1 MQRSSACAGRQF
13 FCLLLAHCL
22 IGWKTQLQSPRS
34 AGLSLLELYRLNY
47 SCHSSLFSKTS
58 VVDLSV
64 VINCTSFAPV
74 VFMRDGQPHAWSRVL
89 NAQTSASLMD
99 GFVARG
105 TFHIP
110 VHFTFIT
117 ARRRL
122 RVRSTAAK
130 HRAHV
135 GQRKAAERKAA
146 VARRALQAQLNSCGK
161 NQDTFEA
168 HSAGLAAV
176 SLPSAP
182 ARPQ

>member
-1 MQRSSACAGRQF
+1 
-13 FCLLLAHCL
+13 
-22 IGWKTQLQSPRS
+22 
-34 AGLSLLELYRLNY
+34 
-47 SCHSSLFSKTS
+47 
-58 VVDLSV
+58 
-64 VINCTSFAPV
+64 
-74 VFMRDGQPHAWSRVL
+74 MRDGQPHAWSRVL
-89 NAQTSASLMD
+89 NAQTSASLID

-105 TFHIP
+105 TFHIIP

-182 ARPQ
+182 ARPQWMVRAGSEGIGSQYKIMIYFNKDKNIYIIMLNVKFSMQNWYDFSPIIDSCAISI